1 MPKVIITENPRSWDI
16 DLQGVTV
23 IPPAEYLT
31 NNQYLN
37 VKNIK
42 IINLC
47 KSYTYQSLGYYVSL
61 LAEARGHKVI
71 PKVSTIQ
78 DLRYPSLIRED
89 SLEFDDLIQ
98 DTLKNVD
105 QNEYDLYIYF
115 GKAGNEQYNRLS
127 GLLFSLIQSPILK
140 VGFKRKKR
148 QWSLQYTKPL
158 NISEV
163 PAEDRDILSKALQQY
178 FAGRSE
184 KNFQRK
190 KYDLAILV
198 NPDETTPPSDTK
210 AIQKFV
216 KAADKVGFSVDLI
229 TKNDLGK
236 LSQYDALFIRETT
249 NVNHHT
255 FRFAKKA
262 ESEGLVVMDDSDSI
276 LRCTNK
282 VYLNEV
288 LQANQIPTP
297 KSYILS
303 KQAPLDVLSSLQ
315 FPFVIKQPDSCFSQ
329 GVVKVN
335 NEKELKQ
342 TVTAL
347 FQKSDLLIVQEF
359 MPTSFD
365 WRIGVLD
372 NTPFY
377 VCKYFMARNHWQIV
391 NWTNKQSDN
400 GRAETLMIADT
411 PSPVL
416 DMAVKA
422 SKLIGDGLYGVDI
435 KESNGQY
442 YVIEVNDNP
451 SIDAGIEDKVI
462 KDQLYLNIMDTF
474 MQRVKAY

>member
-1 MPKVIITENPRSWDI
+1 MPKVIITENPKSWNI
-16 DLQGVTV
+16 DLQGITV

-31 NNQYLN
+31 DNQYLN
-37 VKNIK
+37 AKNTK

-47 KSYTYQSLGYYVSL
+47 KTYTYQSLGYYVSL

-98 DTLKNVD
+98 DTLKHVD

-115 GKAGNEQYNRLS
+115 GKTGNEQYNRLS

-148 QWSLQYTKPL
+148 HWTLQYTKPL

-163 PAEDRDILSKALQQY
+163 PAEDRDLLSKALQQY

-190 KYDLAILV
+190 KYDLAILI
-198 NPDETTPPSDTK
+198 NPDETTPPSDSK

-262 ESEGLVVMDDSDSI
+262 ESEGLVVMDDSESI

-288 LQANQIPTP
+288 LQAHQIPTP

-303 KQAPLDVLSSLQ
+303 KQASLDVLSNLK

-335 NEKELKQ
+335 NDQELKQ
-342 TVTAL
+342 TVANL

-372 NTPFY
+372 GTPFY

-391 NWTNKQSDN
+391 NWKNKQSDN

-411 PSPVL
+411 PGPVL

-422 SKLIGDGLYGVDI
+422 SNLIGDGLYGVDI

-451 SIDAGIEDKVI
+451 SIDTGIEDKII